1 MMSIYIP
8 GITYRRSTL
17 LLRWR
22 LSPLL
27 LWRLKNF
34 KQLVL
39 IYFVQL
45 KLKKELLTGF
55 LPGYIDDFN
64 LYNIIWL
71 VLILTLM
78 IKKFNDVLFK
88 LTGPACCG
96 GGTRF
101 PGPEGGLALGGARLC
116 CCPGAGGLAL
126 GGRRL
131 CCCPGALGPCGAGL

>member
-1 MMSIYIP
+1 
-8 GITYRRSTL
+8 
-17 LLRWR
+17 
-22 LSPLL
+22 
-27 LWRLKNF
+27 
-34 KQLVL
+34 
-39 IYFVQL
+39 
-45 KLKKELLTGF
+45 
-55 LPGYIDDFN
+55 
-64 LYNIIWL
+64 
-71 VLILTLM
+71 M

-131 CCCPGALGPCGAGL
+131 CCCPGAGGLALGGRRLCCCPGALGPCGAGL

>member
-8 GITYRRSTL
+8 GITYRRSNL

-22 LSPLL
+22 LSPLV

-71 VLILTLM
+71 VLI
-78 IKKFNDVLFK
+78 FNIDD
-88 LTGPACCG
+88 
-96 GGTRF
+96 
-101 PGPEGGLALGGARLC
+101 
-116 CCPGAGGLAL
+116 
-126 GGRRL
+126 
-131 CCCPGALGPCGAGL
+131 